1 MAAFIGRRCA
11 AAAAALLGALVVI
24 FLVVRLV
31 PGDPVLVLLGDTY
44 TPEMYQAT
52 RHALGVD
59 KPLPVQLLKYL
70 EAVLRGD
77 FGNSFRNS
85 KPVLPQLL
93 EQFPFTFSLAAIGLI
108 IAVVVGV
115 PAGVASALRRNSW
128 MDQSA
133 MVVALLGICTPS
145 FWLGILLML
154 MFSLHLDWLPAVGGG
169 DLREPLTVLRHA
181 LLPATTLG
189 LASAALIAR
198 LTRSALL
205 EILGQD
211 YVRTARSKGLRECAV
226 IARHALRNALVPIIT
241 VVGIDLGRM
250 LAGTTVVEI
259 LFSRPGIGH
268 LLINALKTR
277 DYPLIQGAIV
287 FYVAVIILVN
297 TFVDVLYSVVDPR
310 IRNA

>member
-1 MAAFIGRRCA
+1 
-11 AAAAALLGALVVI
+11 
-24 FLVVRLV
+24 
-31 PGDPVLVLLGDTY
+31 
-44 TPEMYQAT
+44 
-52 RHALGVD
+52 
-59 KPLPVQLLKYL
+59 
-70 EAVLRGD
+70 
-77 FGNSFRNS
+77 
-85 KPVLPQLL
+85 
-93 EQFPFTFSLAAIGLI
+93 
-108 IAVVVGV
+108 
-115 PAGVASALRRNSW
+115 
-128 MDQSA
+128 
-133 MVVALLGICTPS
+133 
-145 FWLGILLML
+145 
-154 MFSLHLDWLPAVGGG
+154 
-169 DLREPLTVLRHA
+169 LRHA